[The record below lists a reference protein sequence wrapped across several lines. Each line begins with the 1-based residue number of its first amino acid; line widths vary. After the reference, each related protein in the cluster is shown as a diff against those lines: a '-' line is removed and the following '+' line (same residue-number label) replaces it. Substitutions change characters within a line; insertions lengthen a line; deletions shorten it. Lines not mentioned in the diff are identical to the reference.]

1 MGSVSDPKI
10 RHCVGRR
17 KHPAE
22 LAEPGSH
29 HVAVSWL
36 LSRWGGGWASGSG
49 REGQAISGQPVRSG
63 TRVYPSSLARLC
75 RARTWRRVL
84 ARLS

>member
-1 MGSVSDPKI
+1 MPGADPKI

-22 LAEPGSH
+22 LAEPGLH

-36 LSRWGGGWASGSG
+36 LSRWGGGWAVGAENPVTLCDLG
-49 REGQAISGQPVRSG
+49 ILADQATEPV
-63 TRVYPSSLARLC
+63 TP
-75 RARTWRRVL
+75 
-84 ARLS
+84 